1 MSQPTIT
8 QLHDPSGCASDPFT
22 YILRDGARKL
32 IEQAIHAELAILMA
46 GFSEEKLADAR
57 AAGAPWS
64 PAGSG
69 AADLGGV
76 VEADEKFFRGH
87 FLLRTI
93 CGMDKLSDMIDLQYM
108 RAGLDREEV
117 ARPRGGEEWIWT

>member
-1 MSQPTIT
+1 MAVFTRRQFSVKKGICHMSQPTIT
-8 QLHDPSGCASDPFT
+8 QLHDPS
-22 YILRDGARKL
+22 
-32 IEQAIHAELAILMA
+32 
-46 GFSEEKLADAR
+46 
-57 AAGAPWS
+57 GAPWS

-117 ARPRGGEEWIWT
+117 SRQRGGEEWILT